1 MICGI
6 PPFNDLTREQVFD
19 NILNRRIEW
28 PENIG
33 YGEDSMTPEC
43 KDLIEKLLTMDHTK
57 RLGAKG
63 ASEIKSHPWFK
74 TIRWNKIRNMRA
86 PIQISYLEE

>member
-1 MICGI
+1 
-6 PPFNDLTREQVFD
+6 
-19 NILNRRIEW
+19 
-28 PENIG
+28 
-33 YGEDSMTPEC
+33 MTPEC

-74 TIRWNKIRNMRA
+74 STDNNKNILLTKLYKWNCKLNTLLSIANKNKMEKKWL
-86 PIQISYLEE
+86 IN